1 MRIFLGF
8 SRGVLIKLL
17 RLSYRLSNLVVREP
31 QKFSII
37 QKKKSSIS
45 FLRKLFFFFQD
56 YFNIFFLRSGGVSDA
71 KEVVEKVAFGKIFAG
86 MGMDIEI
93 DALIDAQTEKIEE
106 DLTDLEIKII
116 MMT

>member
-1 MRIFLGF
+1 M
-8 SRGVLIKLL
+8 
-17 RLSYRLSNLVVREP
+17 
-31 QKFSII
+31 
-37 QKKKSSIS
+37 
-45 FLRKLFFFFQD
+45 
-56 YFNIFFLRSGGVSDA
+56 SDA